1 MSKVLDNKFIKFLL
15 KFIKVIVWIFVL
27 LVIFVILVQ
36 RIFGNRV
43 SIGSYRM
50 FTVVTGSMEPVYNVG
65 DVVISKEVDP
75 STINKGDD
83 VVYLGEKNDFKDK
96 IVTHRVIK
104 IDVANELV
112 TLTTLNASKEANALY
127 GLSRTLIANMVK
139 GVSEGYAKTLV
150 INGVGYKVFD
160 KGDHLEM
167 LIGFSHPVVVKS
179 IEGVKLSCPSVTE
192 IKVEGADKEKVGQ
205 MAANIRA
212 IKPVEPYHAY
222 GVRYADE
229 VVMRKVGKAAGKG
242 AKK

>member
-36 RIFGNRV
+36 RIFNNRV

-65 DVVISKEVDP
+65 DVVISKEVEP

-104 IDVANELV
+104 IENKDGEYYFTTKGVANDYSDPV
-112 TLTTLNASKEANALY
+112 ISSDQIY
-127 GLSRTLIANMVK
+127 GKV
-139 GVSEGYAKTLV
+139 V
-150 INGVGYKVFD
+150 YK
-160 KGDHLEM
+160 
-167 LIGFSHPVVVKS
+167 PVVLSFLSGVLNTRLGFYLLIFVPVAFLIFLEILDYIKRK
-179 IEGVKLSCPSVTE
+179 EGELD
-192 IKVEGADKEKVGQ
+192 EGEKEEVKEK
-205 MAANIRA
+205 N
-212 IKPVEPYHAY
+212 
-222 GVRYADE
+222 
-229 VVMRKVGKAAGKG
+229 
-242 AKK
+242 

>member
-36 RIFGNRV
+36 RIFNNQV

-65 DVVISKEVDP
+65 DVVISKEVEP

-104 IDVANELV
+104 IEKKDNEYYF
-112 TLTTLNASKEANALY
+112 TTK
-127 GLSRTLIANMVK
+127 GIANDY
-139 GVSEGYAKTLV
+139 SDPV
-150 INGVGYKVFD
+150 ISSDQIYGKVVYK
-160 KGDHLEM
+160 
-167 LIGFSHPVVVKS
+167 PVVLSFLSGILNTKLGFYLLIFVPVAFLIFLEILDYIKRK
-179 IEGVKLSCPSVTE
+179 EGELDEGEKTE
-192 IKVEGADKEKVGQ
+192 VKEK
-205 MAANIRA
+205 N
-212 IKPVEPYHAY
+212 
-222 GVRYADE
+222 
-229 VVMRKVGKAAGKG
+229 
-242 AKK
+242 

>member
-36 RIFGNRV
+36 RIFDNRV

-65 DVVISKEVDP
+65 DVVISKEVEP

-104 IDVANELV
+104 IEKKDNEYYF
-112 TLTTLNASKEANALY
+112 TTK
-127 GLSRTLIANMVK
+127 GIANDY
-139 GVSEGYAKTLV
+139 SDPV
-150 INGVGYKVFD
+150 ISSDQIYGKVVYK
-160 KGDHLEM
+160 
-167 LIGFSHPVVVKS
+167 PVVLSFLSGILNTKLGFYLLIFVPVAFLIFLEILDYIKRKEGELDEGEKEEVK
-179 IEGVKLSCPSVTE
+179 EE
-192 IKVEGADKEKVGQ
+192 
-205 MAANIRA
+205 N
-212 IKPVEPYHAY
+212 
-222 GVRYADE
+222 
-229 VVMRKVGKAAGKG
+229 
-242 AKK
+242 

>member
-36 RIFGNRV
+36 RIFDNRV

-65 DVVISKEVDP
+65 DVVISKEVEP

-104 IDVANELV
+104 IENKDGEYYFTTKGVANDYSDPV
-112 TLTTLNASKEANALY
+112 ISSNQIY
-127 GLSRTLIANMVK
+127 GKV
-139 GVSEGYAKTLV
+139 V
-150 INGVGYKVFD
+150 YK
-160 KGDHLEM
+160 
-167 LIGFSHPVVVKS
+167 PVVLSFLSGILNTKLGFYLLIFVPVAFLIFLEILDYIKRKEGELDEGEKEEVK
-179 IEGVKLSCPSVTE
+179 EE
-192 IKVEGADKEKVGQ
+192 
-205 MAANIRA
+205 N
-212 IKPVEPYHAY
+212 
-222 GVRYADE
+222 
-229 VVMRKVGKAAGKG
+229 
-242 AKK
+242 

>member
-36 RIFGNRV
+36 RIFDNRV

-65 DVVISKEVDP
+65 DVVISKEVEP

-104 IDVANELV
+104 IENKDGEYYFTTKGVANDYSDPV
-112 TLTTLNASKEANALY
+112 ISSDQIY
-127 GLSRTLIANMVK
+127 GKV
-139 GVSEGYAKTLV
+139 V
-150 INGVGYKVFD
+150 YK
-160 KGDHLEM
+160 
-167 LIGFSHPVVVKS
+167 PVVLSFLSGILNTKLGFYLLIFVPVAFLIFLEILDYIKRKEGELDEGEKEEVK
-179 IEGVKLSCPSVTE
+179 EE
-192 IKVEGADKEKVGQ
+192 
-205 MAANIRA
+205 N
-212 IKPVEPYHAY
+212 
-222 GVRYADE
+222 
-229 VVMRKVGKAAGKG
+229 
-242 AKK
+242 

>member
-36 RIFGNRV
+36 RIFNNRV

-65 DVVISKEVDP
+65 DVVISKEVEP

-104 IDVANELV
+104 IEKKDNEYYF
-112 TLTTLNASKEANALY
+112 TTK
-127 GLSRTLIANMVK
+127 GIANDY
-139 GVSEGYAKTLV
+139 SDPV
-150 INGVGYKVFD
+150 ISSDQIYGKVVYK
-160 KGDHLEM
+160 
-167 LIGFSHPVVVKS
+167 PVVLSFLSGILNTKLGFYLLIFVPVAFLIFLEILDYIKRK
-179 IEGVKLSCPSVTE
+179 EGELD
-192 IKVEGADKEKVGQ
+192 EGEKEEVKEK
-205 MAANIRA
+205 N
-212 IKPVEPYHAY
+212 
-222 GVRYADE
+222 
-229 VVMRKVGKAAGKG
+229 
-242 AKK
+242 

>member
-36 RIFGNRV
+36 RIFNNRV

-75 STINKGDD
+75 STIKKGDD

-104 IDVANELV
+104 IENKDGEYYFTTKGVANDYSDPV
-112 TLTTLNASKEANALY
+112 ISSDQIY
-127 GLSRTLIANMVK
+127 GKV
-139 GVSEGYAKTLV
+139 V
-150 INGVGYKVFD
+150 YK
-160 KGDHLEM
+160 
-167 LIGFSHPVVVKS
+167 PVVLSFLSS
-179 IEGVKLSCPSVTE
+179 ILNTRLGFYLLIFVPVAFLIFLEILDYIKRKEGELDEGEKTE
-192 IKVEGADKEKVGQ
+192 VKEK
-205 MAANIRA
+205 N
-212 IKPVEPYHAY
+212 
-222 GVRYADE
+222 
-229 VVMRKVGKAAGKG
+229 
-242 AKK
+242 

>member
-36 RIFGNRV
+36 RIFDNRV

-65 DVVISKEVDP
+65 DVVISKEVEP

-104 IDVANELV
+104 IENKDGEYYFTTKGVANDYSDPV
-112 TLTTLNASKEANALY
+112 ISSDQIY
-127 GLSRTLIANMVK
+127 GKV
-139 GVSEGYAKTLV
+139 V
-150 INGVGYKVFD
+150 YK
-160 KGDHLEM
+160 
-167 LIGFSHPVVVKS
+167 PVVLSFLSGILNTKLGFYLLIFVPVAFLIFLEILDYIKRKEGELDEGEKTEVK
-179 IEGVKLSCPSVTE
+179 EE
-192 IKVEGADKEKVGQ
+192 
-205 MAANIRA
+205 N
-212 IKPVEPYHAY
+212 
-222 GVRYADE
+222 
-229 VVMRKVGKAAGKG
+229 
-242 AKK
+242 